1 MLGEH
6 TESHPAVLNVREIEH
21 AFYHGHTLPGSEA
34 GDGGILARDIAEH
47 AYKRDGKSENL
58 IRKIIKSQFDY
69 SKLKKDG
76 HTIFVE
82 NNGNV
87 EDLFEKAKAV
97 ANETNI

>member
-1 MLGEH
+1 MVVIRNDDDRI
-6 TESHPAVLNVREIEH
+6 SAVI
-21 AFYHGHTLPGSEA
+21 G
-34 GDGGILARDIAEH
+34 
-47 AYKRDGKSENL
+47 RDGKSENL